1 MFRTMKSG
9 GLQLRANLA
18 LAGHP
23 NQFQSK
29 PVAIK
34 LDWDL
39 LQDMDHSTL
48 LCTHCHTGNPTA
60 WQRGIAAI
68 YGDEVC
74 DTRTLLFRLSHS
86 SRTIHPTTDAKVLLM
101 PTQKLF
107 RLVLK
112 DDADIGDA
120 ALIDAVRGHTVRFV
134 DYYVRGGAMDT
145 YSLEQA
151 LDLYEYFHVLESQ
164 DQRWSREHLF
174 KCNCPDFF
182 KRASCHHCLLAG
194 MACDERI
201 RLPGKWRGDTVQQR
215 RRRGRPTTKPSE
227 VGDKGEAMAR
237 DRIALQKAYVL
248 PQVSCVHFKRFRTS
262 ADIAGFRRS
271 SLPT

>member
-1 MFRTMKSG
+1 MKSG

-39 LQDMDHSTL
+39 LQDMDHRTL

-74 DTRTLLFRLSHS
+74 DTRTLLFRLNHS

-107 RLVLK
+107 
-112 DDADIGDA
+112 
-120 ALIDAVRGHTVRFV
+120 
-134 DYYVRGGAMDT
+134 
-145 YSLEQA
+145 
-151 LDLYEYFHVLESQ
+151 
-164 DQRWSREHLF
+164 
-174 KCNCPDFF
+174 
-182 KRASCHHCLLAG
+182 
-194 MACDERI
+194 
-201 RLPGKWRGDTVQQR
+201 
-215 RRRGRPTTKPSE
+215 
-227 VGDKGEAMAR
+227 
-237 DRIALQKAYVL
+237 
-248 PQVSCVHFKRFRTS
+248 
-262 ADIAGFRRS
+262 
-271 SLPT
+271 